1 MTLNFQRFR
10 RCAWGVSWSIFAAL
24 ILLIGCLPF
33 AAGEE
38 LPVPE
43 LEWGSASALSSAE
56 QAYSERRYQDAIR
69 LYTEASK
76 TPSEQS
82 AALLGRGMAH
92 EMVNQTQKAVEDY
105 KKAIEADRKNYR
117 AMENLA
123 GIYERGGRY
132 ISEAITLYQHALK
145 LDPRPEWKENLA
157 AWIAMLE
164 TRLQPQTSSAV
175 GCWHLANRKAKAGD
189 TQEAEALYTKAIK
202 LNPAMFQAYFNRGL
216 LRRGMGNESGAVED
230 FESTVRISPT
240 FRGGFVQ
247 KGLTH
252 DLMGNRAQ
260 ARQDLEQAAKVDP
273 RDPEALYYL
282 ARLLENANELA
293 RAAQLYLGALGLRP
307 KPELRKLIMDRIAG
321 LPATIKSDTK
331 KGSSPTNDLKQ
342 LW

>member
-1 MTLNFQRFR
+1 MPANFQGFLRGAR
-10 RCAWGVSWSIFAAL
+10 DVAGRIFAVL
-24 ILLIGCLPF
+24 VLLIGCQSF

-38 LPVPE
+38 QPVPE
-43 LEWGSASALSSAE
+43 LNWGSASTLSAAE
-56 QAYSERRYQDAIR
+56 QAYNERRYQDAIR

-76 TPSEQS
+76 NSSEQS

-105 KKAIEADRKNYR
+105 KRAIDVDRKNYR

-157 AWIAMLE
+157 VWIAMLE
-164 TRLQPQTSSAV
+164 TRLKPQTSSAV

-189 TQEAEALYTKAIK
+189 SQAAEALYTKAIK

-216 LRRGMGNESGAVED
+216 LRGSMGNQSGAVAD
-230 FESTVRISPT
+230 FGATVRMSPT

-252 DLMGNRAQ
+252 EQMGNRAQ
-260 ARQDLEQAAKVDP
+260 ARHDLEQAVKVDP
-273 RDPEALYYL
+273 RDPEAFYHL
-282 ARLLENANELA
+282 ARLLENTNEHA
-293 RAAQLYLGALGLRP
+293 RAAQLYQGALGLRP
-307 KPELRKLIMDRIAG
+307 RPELRKLIMDRIAG
-321 LPATIKSDTK
+321 LPATIKSDAK

>member
-1 MTLNFQRFR
+1 MTLHFQRFR
-10 RCAWGVSWSIFAAL
+10 RCAWDVSWRIFVAL
-24 ILLIGCLPF
+24 ILLIGCPSF
-33 AAGEE
+33 PAAEE

-43 LEWGSASALSSAE
+43 LEWGAASALSIAE

-92 EMVNQTQKAVEDY
+92 EMVNQTQRAVEDY
-105 KKAIEADRKNYR
+105 KRAIEVDRKNYR

-123 GIYERGGRY
+123 GIYERGGKY
-132 ISEAITLYQHALK
+132 ISEAITLYEHSLK

-157 AWIAMLE
+157 TWIPMLE

-175 GCWHLANRKAKAGD
+175 GCWHLANQKAKAGHV
-189 TQEAEALYTKAIK
+189 QEAEALYTKAIK

-216 LRRGMGNESGAVED
+216 LRRVMGNQSGAVED

-252 DLMGNRAQ
+252 DLMGNRVQ

-293 RAAQLYLGALGLRP
+293 RAAQLYRGALGLRP

-331 KGSSPTNDLKQ
+331 KDSSPTPDLKQ